1 MNRLIIFSGMLA
13 LCALLCGCP
22 YESDVPIDQPAVK
35 INPKIIGAWEDQEGH
50 DVYNVSRKDDY
61 TYAIEV
67 IEKKD
72 NKVDHSTA
80 YTSNINGTVF
90 LNIYEDN
97 PGAGKKYSL
106 YKIEMK
112 GDNAVKVFPVTDN
125 IREQFTSSSDLKKF
139 FAANM
144 KNSYFFEK
152 PASFIRIEKNK

>member
-1 MNRLIIFSGMLA
+1 MNRLIIFSGMLT
-13 LCALLCGCP
+13 LCELLCGCP
-22 YESDVPIDQPAVK
+22 YESDVPIDQPIVK

-50 DVYNVSRKDDY
+50 DVYNVSRKDDF

-80 YTSNINGTVF
+80 YASLVNGTVF
-90 LNIYEDN
+90 LNISEDKS
-97 PGAGKKYSL
+97 GSGKKYSL
-106 YKIEMK
+106 YKIEMH
-112 GDNAVKVFPVTDN
+112 GDNAIKVFPVTDN
-125 IREQFTSSSDLKKF
+125 IREQFTSSGDMKKF